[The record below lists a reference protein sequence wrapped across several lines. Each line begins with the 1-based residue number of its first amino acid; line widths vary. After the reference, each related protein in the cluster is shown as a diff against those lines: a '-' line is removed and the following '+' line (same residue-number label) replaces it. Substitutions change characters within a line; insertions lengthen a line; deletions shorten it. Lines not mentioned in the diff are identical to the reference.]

1 MAFIEKKSPTV
12 LKVKITSKGR
22 DLLSQ
27 GKLNFKYFE
36 IGDSEIDYN
45 FINTGNTNTSDT
57 IAIDNYKPLLLVPL
71 DKNHNIL
78 SHIYSGSTTGSTFVP
93 ANVNY
98 PKQYIST
105 TSVTDI
111 GFFSGNT
118 ILTDS
123 NHVKQSSIQ
132 IDIDSVNGGNSINLY
147 KSSTYINSS
156 PEPEIGDILMIKW
169 INKRGTNSNNNLI
182 TNNTPIPYIFYKIT
196 GITSGTLAANNLI
209 IKVDRELPNY
219 SLVSG
224 SAGKIAGAILFYNKE
239 RYENDPLSPVDYVST
254 NVLNFTDNFQCDIVK
269 YPLWNLNIIYTEE
282 IAGVSSTNL
291 KYNSLNSAGLTGF
304 ISYIQNQSPIN
315 KKLGVIHYTNSSP
328 NNTYGEGFYHNTPIL
343 NIPTV
348 MWYRSATPTMG
359 LTLSGDSFQKTLSG
373 LNITYYNLVDN
384 TGYVVGKIFDGLK
397 IFVIEDQD
405 LLFAMS
411 FKSNRNW
418 TLPQFSISVG
428 ANSFCMTTVYVP
440 TTTVYVPT
448 TTAYIAPSVVSFDG
462 TSGALTATNSGG
474 KTYSITISYTITADC
489 DNIGNDGTD
498 SNTATT
504 TFEVSGAVIDSVT
517 ATVSGG
523 NYPNAQND
531 TQTINGSHT
540 INGVTNI
547 SSIYVSG
554 GFYCN
559 FSGNGQNGQVTAT
572 ISSVNVN
579 IGSANIGCDSTW
591 FSNCSGTFTQC

>member
-291 KYNSLNSAGLTGF
+291 KYNSLNSTGLTGF

-448 TTAYIAPSVVSFDG
+448 TTAYMP
-462 TSGALTATNSGG
+462 T
-474 KTYSITISYTITADC
+474 
-489 DNIGNDGTD
+489 
-498 SNTATT
+498 
-504 TFEVSGAVIDSVT
+504 
-517 ATVSGG
+517 
-523 NYPNAQND
+523 
-531 TQTINGSHT
+531 TINPVGKSY
-540 INGVTNI
+540 IAYYDNFVCNITNQYYNEN
-547 SSIYVSG
+547 SI
-554 GFYCN
+554 
-559 FSGNGQNGQVTAT
+559 A
-572 ISSVNVN
+572 
-579 IGSANIGCDSTW
+579 
-591 FSNCSGTFTQC
+591 